1 MDLIKD
7 GKKSLDE
14 GLKFIET
21 QDLRPHGTERL
32 NAIEQQ
38 KAAQKFR
45 LEQQKVNEL
54 NSKKAK
60 FDEMIDVLYSNNLNN
75 IAVTSSHYRPS
86 SLEAKDIEN
95 SEYLIKLI
103 TGYVKDGKITN
114 KQKLESEITY
124 WDSYNEYVA
133 TGKSSQILKMAENF
147 AADKDGNID
156 KLKAGQY
163 IVNTEIIQ
171 TYPNCLD
178 FVKEPEVVTQIMNRT
193 FSGNDAAV
201 KYLCKFDDYT
211 NMAANDKT
219 YISKLTDM
227 FNVKDTVEKFL
238 LKYIVENDY
247 VKKNTTV
254 QALLNDKGT
263 ETINATISANAK
275 KSIMEQYKFPNCLE
289 YFKAFE
295 DALPSFA
302 TATGTSGIKKVGT
315 NNKALEYK
323 WELKIKGHDDRLFS
337 VDDNYYFDIFSNRG
351 LH

>member
-1 MDLIKD
+1 M
-7 GKKSLDE
+7 DE

-247 VKKNTTV
+247 VKKNTT
-254 QALLNDKGT
+254 
-263 ETINATISANAK
+263 SANAK